1 MSEQTV
7 LNVVGRVA
15 YFALGAV
22 TVLFLFAIG
31 AL

>member
-1 MSEQTV
+1 MSEQTI
-7 LNVVGRVA
+7 LNVAGRVA

-22 TVLFLFAIG
+22 TVFFLFAIG